1 MQVSNINNAQVSV
14 LQSVKASEKNSENEK
29 ENAEKNGE
37 KLYGKDEYIPSE
49 KDEPIGFYAVSQ
61 DYEGNPSVDF
71 DDPNNPSKESKK
83 ADGTQK
89 SSEDKKNGK
98 PEEADEK
105 EKSES
110 CTANTD

>member
-71 DDPNNPSKESKK
+71 DDPNNP
-83 ADGTQK
+83 
-89 SSEDKKNGK
+89 
-98 PEEADEK
+98 
-105 EKSES
+105 
-110 CTANTD
+110 